1 MREEYLKN
9 IEEARQIQVKYEKW
23 HTKLGYIK
31 LIDIGLFLLC
41 LYLTIKSVDFPKI
54 LLTIIFFEAYFLL
67 MVVHH
72 KAVQFLE
79 NAKRMERVFQDYI
92 DRMDG
97 NWTSFKDTGEEFKEK
112 GHGYCEDIDILGKSS
127 VFQLLNTAKTYL
139 GRRFFA
145 EDLLNPEQDCKEI
158 DARQDAVIEL
168 SENLKFVTELQ
179 CFGSRVNKDLNMNNI
194 INAIKGEKGQNKA
207 GILDYITFVL
217 PVFTVV
223 VTVFSFILKR
233 PELYIAFFVLFAAQA
248 LLWLFGMI
256 KLFSYLGRI
265 ADENYKTRPYVEM
278 FKLIEGRT
286 FESPLLKNIKSKYI
300 IGDKKASDAM
310 EELSLIIGAINVK
323 RHGILYFV
331 LNLMLLWD
339 YNCAFA
345 LKKWR
350 VKYESHIEE
359 WFTGIGHIE
368 SLMSF
373 GTLKL
378 IEEKVSIPSIKE
390 GKKIVAE
397 ELGHPL
403 INVKERVN
411 NNVSLDDKIF
421 IISGSNM
428 SGKTTFLRTLGVNM
442 VLGLNGGYVLASHME
457 IPVIGIISSMR
468 NMDDLGEGTSTFY
481 AELKKIKQILEEAEK
496 GNVLFLI
503 DEIFKGTNST
513 DRLKGAEAVI
523 KKLDNFSA
531 IGLITTHDLE
541 LCNIEDGKRIKNYSF
556 KESYE
561 SGRIHF
567 DYILREGKSES
578 TNAKYLMEML
588 GIV

>member
-1 MREEYLKN
+1 MREKYLKN

-23 HTKLGYIK
+23 HTRLGYIK

-41 LYLTIKSVDFPKI
+41 LYLTMQSIGFAKI

-67 MVVHH
+67 MAIHY
-72 KAVQFLE
+72 KAVKLLE
-79 NAKRMERVFQDYI
+79 DAKRMERIFQDYI

-97 NWTSFKDTGEEFKEK
+97 TWINFKDTGEEFKEK
-112 GHGYCEDIDILGKSS
+112 GHGYSDDIDILGKAS
-127 VFQLLNTAKTYL
+127 VFQLLSTAKTYL

-145 EDLLNPEQDCKEI
+145 EDLLNPSSDIREI
-158 DARQDAVIEL
+158 DQRQDAIIEL
-168 SENLKFVTELQ
+168 TKNLNFVTEFQ
-179 CFGSRVNKDLNMNNI
+179 CFASRVNKDLNMNRI
-194 INAIKGEKGQNKA
+194 INAIKGESKQNKA
-207 GILDYITFVL
+207 GIFDYITFIL

-223 VTVFSFILKR
+223 VTVLSFILKR
-233 PELYIAFFVLFAAQA
+233 PELYMAFFILFSVQA
-248 LLWLFGMI
+248 LLWFFGII
-256 KLFSYLGRI
+256 KTFAYLGKI
-265 ADENYKTRPYVEM
+265 ADENYKTKPYVDM

-286 FESPLLKNIKSKYI
+286 FESPVLKNIKSRYL
-300 IGDKKASDAM
+300 IGDKKASGAM
-310 EELSLIIGAINVK
+310 DELSLIIGAINVK

-350 VKYESHIEE
+350 EKYEGHIEE
-359 WFTGIGHIE
+359 WFTGIGRIE
-368 SLMSF
+368 ALMSF

-378 IEEKVSIPSIKE
+378 IEENAVIPSVKE
-390 GKKIVAE
+390 EKKIIAE

-403 INVKERVN
+403 INSKERVN
-411 NNVSLDDKIF
+411 NNISLDDKIF
-421 IISGSNM
+421 IVSGSNM

-457 IPVIGIISSMR
+457 IPVMGLISSMR
-468 NMDDLGEGTSTFY
+468 NLDDLGEGTSTFY
-481 AELKKIKQILEEAEK
+481 AELKKIKRILEEAEK

-523 KKLDNFSA
+523 RKLDNFSA

-541 LCNIEDGKRIKNYSF
+541 LCNMENGKRIENYSF

-561 SGRIHF
+561 GGEIHF
-567 DYILREGKSES
+567 DYILRAGKSES